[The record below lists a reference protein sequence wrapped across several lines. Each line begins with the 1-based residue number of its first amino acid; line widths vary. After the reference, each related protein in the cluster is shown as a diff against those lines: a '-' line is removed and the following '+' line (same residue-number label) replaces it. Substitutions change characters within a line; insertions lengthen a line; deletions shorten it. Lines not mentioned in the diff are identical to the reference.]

1 MEWHRNTIKETV
13 IMANT
18 DFSAWLAELKD
29 RNDIVS
35 VVSSYVKLT
44 AKGRHHWGL
53 CPFHHEKTPSF
64 SVNGDL
70 QIYKCFGCGAA
81 GDVIKFVQENEH
93 TDFNGAV
100 QILAD
105 RAGMEVPRFG
115 KEDTQAEKKRNEL
128 VAIMNSAQ
136 EFFVKSLATPQAEKA
151 REYIKG
157 RGLSA
162 KTTESFGLGY
172 APAGWENLKTYL
184 IGLGYSQTSIN
195 ETGLMSSSEKR
206 VYDKFRN
213 RIMYPIADDKGTIIS
228 FGGRKIDPEDEP
240 KYMNCPQT
248 LLYNKSQTLYGLNIA
263 KNYARGKP
271 LIIVEGYMDVI
282 TMHEFGFNTAV
293 ASCGTSL
300 TQQQARK
307 LKRYTDKVYI
317 GYDGDSAGQSAT
329 VRGLDI
335 LKDTG
340 LEVYVLSFPEG
351 CDPDDTLRKY
361 GKEYF
366 DEIIANALT
375 LTEFKLRRIFS
386 GNIRSNEDKLNAA
399 KQAIEVVAKIQ
410 LDMERERYIDMI
422 AEKTGY
428 SKRSIQNDIDKL
440 TGKPASPK
448 ITTRSEPHTKAS
460 NVPNISL
467 KPKPGARDNAFAA
480 EAKLICLMVRDKS
493 CALEAFKTISAAY
506 FSDATCKSIAEA
518 MQRVLETGTPFNA
531 TEITASMN
539 ASEETVSKA
548 YDILMAEVTPID
560 MLSETAAYAGKVR
573 QLYYMRKIKSLQE
586 SANAMIT
593 AGRISDEECQS
604 CLKEIERLQ
613 KQYREIRK

>member
-1 MEWHRNTIKETV
+1 
-13 IMANT
+13 MAEK
-18 DFSAWLAELKD
+18 DFSAWLAELKE

-35 VVSSYVKLT
+35 VVSSYVRLT
-44 AKGRHHWGL
+44 RKGRHHWGL

-64 SVNGDL
+64 SVNEDL

-100 QILAD
+100 HILAE
-105 RAGMEVPRFG
+105 RAGMEVPHFG
-115 KEDTQAEKKRNEL
+115 KEDSQAEKKRNEL
-128 VAIMNSAQ
+128 VSIMNAAQ
-136 EFFVKSLATPQAEKA
+136 EFFVKSLSLPQAQKA
-151 REYIKG
+151 RDYIKG
-157 RGLSA
+157 RGLS
-162 KTTESFGLGY
+162 KEIVERFGLGF
-172 APAGWENLKTYL
+172 APEGWENLKTYL
-184 IGLGYSQTSIN
+184 TGLGFPIESIN
-195 ETGLMSSSEKR
+195 ETGLMSSNEKR

-228 FGGRKIDPEDEP
+228 FGGRKINPEDEP

-263 KNYARGKP
+263 KNYARGNP

-340 LEVYVLSFPEG
+340 LEVFVLSFPDG
-351 CDPDDTLRKY
+351 CDPDDTLRKF

-366 DEIIANALT
+366 DGIIKNAKT
-375 LTEFKLRRIFS
+375 LEEFKLERIFS
-386 GNIRSNEDKLNAA
+386 SNDISSNEGKLKAA
-399 KQAIEVVAKIQ
+399 KQAIEIVSKIQ

-422 AEKTGY
+422 SEKTGY
-428 SKRSIQNDIDKL
+428 SKRAVLNDIEKIS
-440 TGKPASPK
+440 GKNSPK
-448 ITTRSEPHTKAS
+448 ENTIRNETPQKVNNIS
-460 NVPNISL
+460 NVAL
-467 KPKPGARDNAFAA
+467 KYKNSAKNNDSSPEAR
-480 EAKLICLMVRDKS
+480 LICLMARDKN
-493 CALEAFKTISAAY
+493 CAVEALKIVNSTCFA
-506 FSDATCKSIAEA
+506 DDVCKSIIEA
-518 MQRVLETGTPFNA
+518 MQRVFDGDLPFNA
-531 TEITASMN
+531 SEIIAN
-539 ASEETVSKA
+539 IKGDDDAASKA
-548 YDILMAEVTPID
+548 YDVLMLDVNSLDLEAETV
-560 MLSETAAYAGKVR
+560 AYANKVR
-573 QLYYMRKIKSLQE
+573 YQFYMRRTKALQE
-586 SANAMIT
+586 EANKMI
-593 AGRISDEECQS
+593 ASGKLGDEECQRL
-604 CLKEIERLQ
+604 LKEIERLQ
-613 KQYREIRK
+613 KLAKEIRQ

>member
-1 MEWHRNTIKETV
+1 MVQN
-13 IMANT
+13 

-44 AKGRHHWGL
+44 RKGRHHWGL

-64 SVNGDL
+64 SVNEDL

-115 KEDTQAEKKRNEL
+115 KEDSQAEKKRNEL
-128 VAIMNSAQ
+128 VSIMNAAQ
-136 EFFVKSLATPQAEKA
+136 EFFVKSLSTPQAQKA
-151 REYIKG
+151 REYIKS
-157 RGLSA
+157 RGLS
-162 KTTESFGLGY
+162 KEIIERFGLGY
-172 APAGWENLKTYL
+172 APDGWENLKTYL
-184 IGLGYSQTSIN
+184 IGLGYSQESMN
-195 ETGLMSSSEKR
+195 ETGLMSSKVKR
-206 VYDKFRN
+206 IYDKFRN

-228 FGGRKIDPEDEP
+228 FGGRKINPEDEP

-263 KNYARGKP
+263 KNYVKGMP

-307 LKRYTDKVYI
+307 IKRYTDKVYI

-335 LKDTG
+335 LKETG
-340 LEVYVLSFPEG
+340 LDVFVLSFPDG

-366 DEIIANALT
+366 DEIIKNAQT
-375 LTEFKLRRIFS
+375 LVEFKLRKIFS
-386 GNIRSNEDKLNAA
+386 GGGMKSNEEKLAAA
-399 KQAIEVVAKIQ
+399 KKAIDIVSKIQ
-410 LDMERERYIDMI
+410 LDIERERYIDMI

-428 SKRSIQNDIDKL
+428 SKRAILSDIEKLSGKESSAQNTMRNENRQTVNNNNI
-440 TGKPASPK
+440 
-448 ITTRSEPHTKAS
+448 
-460 NVPNISL
+460 PNISL
-467 KPKPGARDNAFAA
+467 KPRPGNKDNTFAS
-480 EAKLICLMVRDKS
+480 EAKLICLMVRDKN
-493 CALEAFKTISAAY
+493 CALEAFKIVSVAY
-506 FSDATCKSIAEA
+506 FSDPVCKSIAEA
-518 MQRVLETGTPFNA
+518 IQRVVENAGPFSA
-531 TEITASMN
+531 SEITAN
-539 ASEETVSKA
+539 IKAEDEIVSKA
-548 YDILMAEVTPID
+548 YDILMSDINSVD
-560 MLSETAAYAGKVR
+560 MVSETAAYANKVR
-573 QLYYMRKIKSLQE
+573 HFYYMRKIKSLQE
-586 SANAMIT
+586 SANALIASGMI
-593 AGRISDEECQS
+593 AGEECQRQ
-604 CLKEIERLQ
+604 LKEIERLQ
-613 KQYREIRK
+613 KLAKETKK